1 MQNTHPA
8 WPVKTTLR
16 MTLDWSGMAKETAMM
31 GGVEFLSR
39 AGGRHCFILA
49 RNKNKIRKIFKE
61 NWSIISQHRAITSTN
76 HTNHTNLERQE
87 QTPVLELN
95 GRPLVQNE

>member
-39 AGGRHCFILA
+39 AGGRHSEKSSKKTGQLFLKTGRLQARITRITRTLKD
-49 RNKNKIRKIFKE
+49 RNKHSGLKC
-61 NWSIISQHRAITSTN
+61 TN
-76 HTNHTNLERQE
+76 HK
-87 QTPVLELN
+87 
-95 GRPLVQNE
+95 

>member
-39 AGGRHCFILA
+39 AGGANYKL
-49 RNKNKIRKIFKE
+49 IFVG
-61 NWSIISQHRAITSTN
+61 SH
-76 HTNHTNLERQE
+76 
-87 QTPVLELN
+87 
-95 GRPLVQNE
+95 